1 MAPVAVTPT
10 SEPAVTTSSK
20 QQSASSLV
28 QIPGTD
34 VAFVSTSEPYQ
45 RRLKLVESDSNEP
58 EVSFP
63 LILRPTRTSSKDES
77 LTKQELV
84 DAVKSL
90 APAPS
95 SEYQPSKL
103 QHLMDAH
110 GGAVHFKGL
119 PIQDAQDF
127 SDFLHALAGRVDS
140 NSDSSARDNIWQHH
154 VDKGLMV
161 IRRQMAPNVA
171 TANEGPPHQSIG
183 SHNEYGLSTYYPS
196 VIAFCC
202 LSAPTTGG
210 QTPIVNSM
218 ALYDR
223 LKSTVPGYI
232 EKISRQGLT
241 FVIHHPVAKVKDS
254 IQGNSLYN
262 PDSFGPT
269 SEEKVDLDSL
279 TEEQKRKLVE
289 DNILELAREGGWG
302 TDLNDAKN
310 QGEGKL
316 GAWHER
322 GFSWTWLPDGSI
334 NVFQRVP
341 GIRIHPTLG
350 KPAYFNN
357 VGNRY
362 AYAKEHGCLQPPH
375 YSEEKKDFFPPPSF
389 PRPLSEEGEGED
401 EAIPLDWLEEAHR
414 WTERLQA
421 HVEWEQGDVLVIDN
435 LAVQHA
441 RTPWTGPRKLVAS
454 LWDQRSYL
462 DKNVPIRT

>member
-1 MAPVAVTPT
+1 MAPVALTPT
-10 SEPAVTTSSK
+10 SPPATSTSSK
-20 QQSASSLV
+20 HFSSASGLIHIS
-28 QIPGTD
+28 GSD
-34 VAFVSTSEPYQ
+34 VAFAPSFEPYQ
-45 RRLKLVESDSNEP
+45 RRLKLVENDTNEP
-58 EVSFP
+58 EITFP
-63 LILRPTRTSSKDES
+63 LVLRPTRTSSKDEP
-77 LTKQELV
+77 LAKQELIE
-84 DAVKSL
+84 AIKSF

-95 SEYQPSKL
+95 TEYQPSKL

-119 PIQDAQDF
+119 PIQDANDF
-127 SDFLHALAGRVDS
+127 SNFMHALAGRVKPGCDPSKKS
-140 NSDSSARDNIWQHH
+140 NTWQYH

-183 SHNEYGLSTYYPS
+183 SHNEYGLSTHYPS
-196 VIAFCC
+196 VIAFCP
-202 LSAPTTGG
+202 LSAPTSGG

-254 IQGNSLYN
+254 VQGNSLYN
-262 PDSFGPT
+262 SDSFGPT
-269 SEEKVDLDSL
+269 PEEKVNLDSM

-302 TDLNDAKN
+302 TDLND
-310 QGEGKL
+310 QVEDKL
-316 GAWHER
+316 DAWHER

-362 AYAKEHGCLQPPH
+362 AYSKEHGCLRPPH
-375 YSEEKKDFFPPPSF
+375 YSEEKRDFFPPPSF
-389 PRPLSEEGEGED
+389 PRPLSEEGEEED
-401 EAIPLDWLEEAHR
+401 EAIPLDWLQEAHR
-414 WTERLQA
+414 WTECLQA
-421 HVEWEQGDVLVIDN
+421 HVEWEQGDVLLIDN

-441 RTPWTGPRKLVAS
+441 RTPWSGPRKLVAS

-462 DKNVPIRT
+462 DKNLPIRT

>member
-10 SEPAVTTSSK
+10 SPPATSTSSK
-20 QQSASSLV
+20 QFSSASGLIHIS
-28 QIPGTD
+28 GSD
-34 VAFVSTSEPYQ
+34 VAFAPSFEPYQ
-45 RRLKLVESDSNEP
+45 RRLKLVENDPNEP
-58 EVSFP
+58 EITFP
-63 LILRPTRTSSKDES
+63 LVLRPTRTSSKDEP
-77 LTKQELV
+77 LAKQELIE
-84 DAVKSL
+84 AIKSF

-95 SEYQPSKL
+95 TEYQPSKL

-110 GGAVHFKGL
+110 GGAVHFKDL
-119 PIQDAQDF
+119 PIQDANDF
-127 SDFLHALAGRVDS
+127 SNFMHALAGRVKPGCDPSKKS
-140 NSDSSARDNIWQHH
+140 NTWQYH

-183 SHNEYGLSTYYPS
+183 SHNEYGLSTHYPS

-202 LSAPTTGG
+202 LSAPTLGG

-254 IQGNSLYN
+254 VQGNSLYN
-262 PDSFGPT
+262 SDSFGPT
-269 SEEKVDLDSL
+269 PEEKVNLDSM

-302 TDLNDAKN
+302 TDLND
-310 QGEGKL
+310 QVEDKL

-362 AYAKEHGCLQPPH
+362 AYSKEHGCLRPPH
-375 YSEEKKDFFPPPSF
+375 YSEEKRDFFHPPSF
-389 PRPLSEEGEGED
+389 PRPLSEEGEEED
-401 EAIPLDWLEEAHR
+401 EAIPLDWLQEAHR
-414 WTERLQA
+414 WTECLQA
-421 HVEWEQGDVLVIDN
+421 HVEWEQGDVLLIDN

-441 RTPWTGPRKLVAS
+441 RTPWSGPRKLVAS

-462 DKNVPIRT
+462 DKNLPIRT